1 MKARQWIGLI
11 MVGVSLVISTWALY
25 HLIRTG
31 SCGSG
36 GNYVY
41 VRACPPGT
49 GGHILGLMGSIFLG
63 LGGVFTAGLA
73 GLGVLWFGMFF
84 TLAGGVALLVGY
96 GPASP
101 PGSSGVGLF
110 LGILFTGVMGIPVV
124 LIALKIAGKEKF
136 VDDKEDRNAGPP
148 GGVQLG

>member
-1 MKARQWIGLI
+1 MTRRQAIGLLLT
-11 MVGVSLVISTWALY
+11 GASLVLSTWSLY

-36 GNYVY
+36 GAVQYTRV
-41 VRACPPGT
+41 CPPGT
-49 GGHILGLMGSIFLG
+49 GWRILGLMASIFLAFA
-63 LGGVFTAGLA
+63 GVGTAGMA
-73 GLGVLWFGMFF
+73 ALGVLWFGMFF

-110 LGILFTGVMGIPVV
+110 LGILFTGFMGLPVV
-124 LIALKIAGKEKF
+124 AIALKMAGSERTDNRIERRKQG
-136 VDDKEDRNAGPP
+136 VD
-148 GGVQLG
+148 LS